1 MNAVAGGPVPA
12 EDQRCS
18 DELSNLAGVVHQ
30 EIGALRASA
39 PDGSKLA
46 LSALEGRIQEQFRV
60 MRHYISEL
68 KISAEEQ
75 DT

>member
-1 MNAVAGGPVPA
+1 MNAIAGGPVAA
-12 EDQRCS
+12 EDQRFS
-18 DELSNLAGVVHQ
+18 EELAGLAGLVHQ
-30 EIGALRASA
+30 EIGALRASP